1 MTVRSGTITM
11 VRGIG
16 VPFGSGMDVMGPVD
30 VNTLQFREMGKSE
43 LPPARGCV
51 ALVSGVHENGM

>member
-1 MTVRSGTITM
+1 M

-16 VPFGSGMDVMGPVD
+16 VPFGSGMVVMGPVD